1 MLPACRTT
9 GDLYE
14 LPPFA
19 LTPYYYSEPF
29 NRTLF
34 GDAQMTPIPS
44 PGGTS
49 CSRLLARK
57 VRCSTRRFQLL
68 DLLYVSMELL

>member
-57 VRCSTRRFQLL
+57 VRCSTSRSRQ
-68 DLLYVSMELL
+68 V